1 MKGVLIID
9 KPMGVT
15 SFDVIRDIR
24 KEYGTKKVGHTGT
37 LDPMATGVLPI
48 LIGDATKL
56 SDYLMD
62 HDKEYIAVLK
72 LGEKRDT
79 GDSEGNIIE
88 TSKIPNLTTQE
99 IENTLKAF
107 IGKISQIPPMYSAI
121 KVNGKKLYELAREGK
136 EIERK
141 PRSVE
146 IYSIELLEVE
156 KNKENIIDK
165 IKFKVN
171 CSKGTYIRTLCE
183 DIAEKLGTVGYMK
196 ELRRTRVGKFTLEDI
211 NKCVSLEE
219 ILSEENAY
227 ILKENEKSKLLNGVI
242 IKTNLADGLVRIYKN
257 NEFIGIGE
265 VKNKNLKRKIIVK

>member
-1 MKGVLIID
+1 MNGVLIID
-9 KPMGVT
+9 KPIGVT

-99 IENTLKAF
+99 IESTLKAF

-227 ILKENEKSKLLNGVI
+227 ILKENEESKLLNGVI

-257 NEFIGIGE
+257 NEFFGIGE
-265 VKNKNLKRKIIVK
+265 VKNKNLKRKIIIK

>member
-1 MKGVLIID
+1 MNGVLIID
-9 KPMGVT
+9 KPIGVT

-156 KNKENIIDK
+156 KNTENIIDK

-196 ELRRTRVGKFTLEDI
+196 ELRRTRVGRFTLEDI

-227 ILKENEKSKLLNGVI
+227 ILKENEESKLLNGVI

-257 NEFIGIGE
+257 NEFVGIGE

>member
-1 MKGVLIID
+1 MNGVLIID
-9 KPMGVT
+9 KPKGVT

-99 IENTLKAF
+99 IENTLKTF

-156 KNKENIIDK
+156 KNTENIIDK

-227 ILKENEKSKLLNGVI
+227 ILKENEESKLLNGVI

-257 NEFIGIGE
+257 NEFVGIGE
-265 VKNKNLKRKIIVK
+265 VKNKNLKRKIIIK

>member
-1 MKGVLIID
+1 MNGVLIID

-171 CSKGTYIRTLCE
+171 CSKGTYIRALCE

-196 ELRRTRVGKFTLEDI
+196 ELRRTRVGRFTLEDI

-227 ILKENEKSKLLNGVI
+227 ILKENEESKLLNGVI

-265 VKNKNLKRKIIVK
+265 VKNKNLKRKIIIK

>member
-1 MKGVLIID
+1 MNGVLIID
-9 KPMGVT
+9 KPIGVT

-24 KEYGTKKVGHTGT
+24 KEYDTKKVGHTGT

-88 TSKIPNLTTQE
+88 TSKIPSLTTKE
-99 IENTLKAF
+99 IESTLKTF

-141 PRSVE
+141 PRNVE
-146 IYSIELLEVE
+146 IYSIELLEAE
-156 KNKENIIDK
+156 KNTENIVDK

-183 DIAEKLGTVGYMK
+183 DIAEKLGTVGYMQ

-227 ILKENEKSKLLNGVI
+227 ILKENEESKLLNGVI

-265 VKNKNLKRKIIVK
+265 VKNKNLKRKIIIK

>member
-1 MKGVLIID
+1 MNGVLIID
-9 KPMGVT
+9 KPTGVT

-88 TSKIPNLTTQE
+88 TSKIPSLTTKE
-99 IENTLKAF
+99 IESTLKTF

-141 PRSVE
+141 PRNVE
-146 IYSIELLEVE
+146 IYSIELLEAE
-156 KNKENIIDK
+156 KNTENIVDK

-183 DIAEKLGTVGYMK
+183 DIAEKLGTVGYMQ

-227 ILKENEKSKLLNGVI
+227 ILKENEESKLLNGVI

-265 VKNKNLKRKIIVK
+265 VKNKNLKRKIIIK

>member
-1 MKGVLIID
+1 MNGVLIID
-9 KPMGVT
+9 KPIGVT

-121 KVNGKKLYELAREGK
+121 KVNGKKLYELARKRK

-156 KNKENIIDK
+156 KNTENIIDK

-196 ELRRTRVGKFTLEDI
+196 ELRRTRVGRFTLEDI

-227 ILKENEKSKLLNGVI
+227 ILKENEESKLLNGVI

-257 NEFIGIGE
+257 NEFVGIGE